1 MLSVMAAVAL
11 AAAVQDPG
19 QWQDFGAGRDGVR
32 VAVNLDSIETGAQ
45 GPEAMFRLRYPRPI
59 ARNVTQ
65 TDVRG
70 VFECSSRRVR
80 RFLMNELTSTG
91 EIMARSDEGE
101 PMEAVTAA
109 AGTPMGE
116 VLDLVCATATG

>member
-45 GPEAMFRLRYPRPI
+45 GPEA
-59 ARNVTQ
+59 AKWAH
-65 TDVRG
+65 
-70 VFECSSRRVR
+70 S
-80 RFLMNELTSTG
+80 
-91 EIMARSDEGE
+91 
-101 PMEAVTAA
+101 EAAKA
-109 AGTPMGE
+109 YA
-116 VLDLVCATATG
+116 